1 MRRLITTLLTAT
13 AVFAAHQAAHAEPAA
28 DGCADSQALAPFTD
42 WAPDAFG
49 MDTTAVPAGDGR
61 LVVRLDNAQPDRLR
75 LTHDAAGGEIALRV
89 ESGGSDHL
97 AVDTTAFNR
106 LLLRCV
112 RFEGFG
118 AEDEVFFDGID
129 AGFVARRWRIPHHSI
144 GAAHAQSEAHR
155 EAVAHIERLTDHGA
169 LGAALE
175 GWEKSESDGAALD
188 LALRNT
194 VAILVNAT
202 AYANTRS
209 GAKVRGDSRHVLEV
223 GGGILLRIRGRLI
236 IVTASHIVPSR
247 SPNRAVLALA
257 HDGTA
262 IPLRQLLHG
271 GQRFDLAVFGFAD
284 PEQEADALK
293 TYGGVRLA
301 DTSLA
306 AHEFV
311 FHIGFPDSWQTNEHA
326 GPIQIGAVALP
337 WVPRPIPVLTSG
349 LVSEVNELTVRAS
362 ARIAQGDSG
371 GGFFT
376 ISPTGEPLLIGPTST
391 VRSRE
396 ADGNPPEAEVAGPV
410 TSGIFRLH
418 VFDLPSLMPNYF
430 AAASAGGPE

>member
-1 MRRLITTLLTAT
+1 MRRLIAILLTAT
-13 AVFAAHQAAHAEPAA
+13 AVFAPLQAAQAEPAA
-28 DGCADSQALAPFTD
+28 DGCANGQALAPFTD
-42 WAPDAFG
+42 WASDAFG
-49 MDTTAVPAGDGR
+49 MDATAVPTGDGR
-61 LVVRLDNAQPDRLR
+61 LVVRLDNDRPDRLR
-75 LTHDAAGGEIALRV
+75 LTRNAAGNEIALKV
-89 ESGGSDHL
+89 ETGGSAPL
-97 AVDTTAFNR
+97 AVDVTAFNGQ
-106 LLLRCV
+106 LLRCV

-118 AEDEVFFDGID
+118 AEDEVFFDGLD

-144 GAAHAQSEAHR
+144 GAAHARPDAHR
-155 EAVAHIERLTDHGA
+155 AAVAHIEQLTDHGA

-175 GWEKSESDGAALD
+175 GWKNSEPDGAALD
-188 LALRNT
+188 RALRNT
-194 VAILVNAT
+194 VAILVNAA

-223 GGGILLRIRGRLI
+223 GGGILLRIRDRLI
-236 IVTASHIVPSR
+236 IATASHIVPSH

-271 GQRFDLAVFGFAD
+271 GRRFDVAVFGFAD
-284 PEQEADALK
+284 AEQEVDALK

-301 DTSLA
+301 GTSIA
-306 AHEFV
+306 VHEFV

-326 GPIQIGAVALP
+326 GPIQIGATALP

-349 LVSEVNELTVRAS
+349 LVSEVSDLAVRAS

-376 ISPTGEPLLIGPTST
+376 ISPSGEPLLIGPTST

-396 ADGNPPEAEVAGPV
+396 ADGNPPAAEVAVPV

-430 AAASAGGPE
+430 AAASASGPE